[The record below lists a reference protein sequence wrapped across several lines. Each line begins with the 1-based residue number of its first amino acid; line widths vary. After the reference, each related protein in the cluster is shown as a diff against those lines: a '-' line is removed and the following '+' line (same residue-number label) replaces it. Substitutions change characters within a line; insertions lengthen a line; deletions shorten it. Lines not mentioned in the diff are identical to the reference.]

1 MAAFHELCERA
12 GVTIGVPKGIGAMC
26 CGTPW
31 KSKGYMAGYERVS
44 GRTLSQLWDASGHG
58 RLQVV
63 VDAASCTEGYQVML
77 EHASKAYPGL
87 TFVDATTYVAHH
99 VLPALT
105 VTRPLGSVAV
115 HPTCSSTQIG
125 STEDLLAICRAI
137 SVEVDVPL
145 DAGCCAFAGDRG
157 MLHPELTA
165 SATAREAAEV
175 TSRDHDAYV
184 STNRTCEIGMTRATG
199 KPYRHVLELLAE
211 LTR

>member
-1 MAAFHELCERA
+1 
-12 GVTIGVPKGIGAMC
+12 
-26 CGTPW
+26 
-31 KSKGYMAGYERVS
+31 
-44 GRTLSQLWDASGHG
+44 
-58 RLQVV
+58 
-63 VDAASCTEGYQVML
+63 ML
-77 EHASKAYPGL
+77 EQASKAYPGMS
-87 TFVDATTYVAHH
+87 FVDATTFVAHH

-105 VTRPLGSVAV
+105 VSRTLRSVAV
-115 HPTCSSTQIG
+115 HPTCSSAQIG
-125 STEDLLAICRAI
+125 STDDLLAICRAI
-137 SVEVDVPL
+137 ADEVDVPL